1 MFSFG
6 RGYLE
11 NRLSFLL
18 ANRLQSY
25 KSTSPTNGK
34 PKENCQPGAEKPSD
48 KYPSNGCRGIFPVV
62 AALII
67 FSGSLELER
76 GNSEPQRPEAPQ
88 GPRRAEVNG
97 PSKSRQE
104 LVQEFELVVGDEAG
118 QDGRHSLRRRR
129 HRFRRRRRRLLQRR
143 QQPHRHDQA
152 SDHHDD
158 LQPQF
163 PQVRVNTDALRNLVL
178 SLVRQLNLFCY
189 DGAAEPGS
197 FKPVP
202 ISLGLPIFIEMG
214 QLCSY

>member
-1 MFSFG
+1 MM
-6 RGYLE
+6 
-11 NRLSFLL
+11 L
-18 ANRLQSY
+18 AWKRIVSLVQ
-25 KSTSPTNGK
+25 KSPLTNI
-34 PKENCQPGAEKPSD
+34 PRTD
-48 KYPSNGCRGIFPVV
+48 V
-62 AALII
+62 AAFFGLLQPWSF

-88 GPRRAEVNG
+88 GPRRTEVNG

-104 LVQEFELVVGDEAG
+104 SVQEFELVVGDEVG

-152 SDHHDD
+152 SDHHDH

-178 SLVRQLNLFCY
+178 SLVRQINLFCY

-214 QLCSY
+214 QLCSYWLKLSNKLFMSQV